1 MSVQFGR
8 WHYQGASPTPGHL
21 EKVQDFMERYGPDG
35 SRSYSAP
42 GVNILYSAFHTT
54 KESPTETQPQVTR
67 SGAVLIWDGRLDNR
81 AEFTALMSDRLG
93 TDAPDISVVAS
104 AYERWGT
111 RCFERLLG
119 DWALSIWD
127 PNDRSLVLAKDPI
140 GTRPLYYSTDR
151 SEATWSS
158 LLDPLVL
165 FGGKTPALDEEYI
178 AGYFSFFPATHLT
191 PYRGVLSVP
200 PSSFVR
206 IEPGKETV
214 HKYWNFDPRKRI
226 RYRTDADYQEH
237 FRAVFRESVRRRLR
251 SASPV
256 LAELS
261 GGMDSC
267 SIVCVAD
274 AVIGEASAET
284 PRLDTLSYFND
295 SEPNWNERPYF
306 SKVEEKRGRA
316 GCHIDLGEDHPFP
329 FEADSVVP
337 QATPGSHP
345 GNSQSARQRAA
356 CLRTGGFRVVL
367 SGIGGDEVTG
377 GVPTPVPE
385 LADLLA
391 RARFGRLAHRLKVWA
406 LAKRKPWFHLFFETA
421 SRFFPRS
428 IGGLAKDRQPPLW
441 LDPSFVKRH
450 QLALSGYQ
458 DRLQLSRALPSFQEG
473 MSTLE
478 ALRRQ
483 LACDDLPSDPPYEKR
498 YPYLDRDLLEFLFAI
513 PREQLVRPGERRS
526 LMRRALAGIVPDEI
540 LHRRRKA
547 YMSRTPLAAI
557 SQNWESFAGLS
568 TNMVTASLGI
578 VNARSFT
585 ESLEKA
591 RQGKEV
597 PIVSLMRT
605 LDLEIWLRS
614 WKQYLFSNRQ
624 TATNFIGLSPDK
636 EQSSHRSLAEVRQSL
651 S

>member
-8 WHYQGASPTPGHL
+8 WHYEGAPPTPGHF
-21 EKVQDFMERYGPDG
+21 EKVHDFMETYGPDKTC
-35 SRSYSAP
+35 SYSAP
-42 GVNILYSAFHTT
+42 GLNILYSALHAT
-54 KESPTETQPQVTR
+54 KESPSETQPQVTR
-67 SGAVLIWDGRLDNR
+67 SRAVLTWDGRLDNR
-81 AEFTALMSDRLG
+81 AEFTALMSDRLR
-93 TDAPDISVVAS
+93 PDSSEVSVVAS

-111 RCFERLLG
+111 LCFARLLG

-127 PNDRSLVLAKDPI
+127 PDDRSLVLAKDPI
-140 GTRPLYYSTDR
+140 GTRPLYYSPDR
-151 SEATWSS
+151 SEVTWSS

-178 AGYFSFFPATHLT
+178 AGYFSLFPNTHLT

-200 PSSFVR
+200 PNSFVR
-206 IEPGKETV
+206 IEPGKETI

-226 RYRTDADYQEH
+226 HYRTDVDYQEH
-237 FRAVFRESVRRRLR
+237 FRTVFQESVRRRLR

-274 AVIGEASAET
+274 AVISEASAET
-284 PRLDTLSYFND
+284 SRLDTLSYFSD

-306 SKVEEKRGRA
+306 TKVERKRGRA

-329 FEADSVVP
+329 FEAETVIP
-337 QATPGSHP
+337 QATPGSRP
-345 GNSQSARQRAA
+345 RYSQSARQRAA
-356 CLRTGGFRVVL
+356 CLRQGGYRVLL

-391 RARFGRLAHRLKVWA
+391 RAHFGRLAHQLKVWA
-406 LAKRKPWFHLFFETA
+406 LAKRKPWFHLLFETA
-421 SRFFPRS
+421 SRFLPRS
-428 IGGLAKDRQPPLW
+428 IGGSAKDRQPPPW
-441 LDPSFVKRH
+441 LDPTFVKRH

-458 DRLQLSRALPSFQEG
+458 NRLQLSRTLPSFQES
-473 MSTLE
+473 MSTLD

-526 LMRRALAGIVPDEI
+526 LMRRALTGIVPDEI

-557 SQNWESFAGLS
+557 SQDWDSFAALS

-578 VNARSFT
+578 VNAGWFT
-585 ESLEKA
+585 ATLERA

-605 LDLEIWLRS
+605 LELEIWLRS
-614 WKQYLFSNRQ
+614 WKQYMSSNRQ
-624 TATNFIGLSPDK
+624 IATNSIGLSSDK
-636 EQSSHRSLAEVRQSL
+636 EQSSHCSLAEVRQSL